1 MVTEALAGSGLY
13 QDHKVEGWGML
24 DDSIYETSYKRWG
37 VLLLLNLAK
46 LGIVCSVDQSASVT
60 RVATSNTA
68 I

>member
-1 MVTEALAGSGLY
+1 MVAEALAGSGLY
-13 QDHKVEGWGML
+13 QGHKVEGWGML

-37 VLLLLNLAK
+37 VLLLFSLAQ
-46 LGIVCSVDQSASVT
+46 LGIVCPMDQSASVT